1 MTDELSARIDALK
14 QHLDIC
20 RAEEKKAARAHG
32 AMFAAVM
39 LLLAALALFTFAA
52 EWAKLWGVP
61 FLVAGIAIPVFRA
74 MHRARIR
81 RALRALSRE
90 LTELAR
96 SAYAM
101 SASMTN
107 AAQDVPT
114 MSEAENRDGAAD
126 KEEVSAWHY
135 KNGRAGRRIV

>member
-1 MTDELSARIDALK
+1 MRNKE
-14 QHLDIC
+14 
-20 RAEEKKAARAHG
+20 AADDGRTLRAHRRAQTTSRHLPRGGKEGGTG
-32 AMFAAVM
+32 ARV
-39 LLLAALALFTFAA
+39 LAALALFTFAA
-52 EWAKLWGVP
+52 EWAKLWGIP
-61 FLVAGIAIPVFRA
+61 FLVAGIAIPVMRA
-74 MHRARIR
+74 VRRARIR

-107 AAQDVPT
+107 ATQDVPT

-126 KEEVSAWHY
+126 QEEVSAWHY

>member
-20 RAEEKKAARAHG
+20 RAEEKNAARAHG
-32 AMFAAVM
+32 AIFAAVM

-52 EWAKLWGVP
+52 EWAKLWGIP
-61 FLVAGIAIPVFRA
+61 FLVAGAAIPVMRA
-74 MHRARIR
+74 VRRARIR

-96 SAYAM
+96 SAYTM
-101 SASMTN
+101 SASMAN
-107 AAQDVPT
+107 AAQKAPT
-114 MSEAENRDGAAD
+114 MSEAEDRDGAAS

>member
-32 AMFAAVM
+32 AIFAAVM

-52 EWAKLWGVP
+52 EWTKLWGVP
-61 FLVAGIAIPVFRA
+61 FLVAGIAIPVMRA
-74 MHRARIR
+74 MRRARIR

-96 SAYAM
+96 SAYTM
-101 SASMTN
+101 SASMKN
-107 AAQDVPT
+107 AAQKAPT
-114 MSEAENRDGAAD
+114 LSEAENRDGAAD